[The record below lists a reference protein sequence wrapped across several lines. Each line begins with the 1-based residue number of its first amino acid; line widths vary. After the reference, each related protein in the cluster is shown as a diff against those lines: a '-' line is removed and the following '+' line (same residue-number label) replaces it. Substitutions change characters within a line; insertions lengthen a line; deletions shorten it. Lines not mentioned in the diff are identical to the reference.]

1 VGRSMIGVSKW
12 RAIIYPGSAADLI
25 EPEPNR
31 VELPQQVQASGRD
44 NGEDADEAVRVVGG
58 VVALRRIVITGMQAG
73 SVVAREE
80 V

>member
-1 VGRSMIGVSKW
+1 
-12 RAIIYPGSAADLI
+12 LI

-44 NGEDADEAVRVVGG
+44 NGEDADGAVRVVG
-58 VVALRRIVITGMQAG
+58 VLSRCDRIVITGMQAG